1 VTKTRDGR
9 RWVIAGGGT
18 GGHVTPA
25 LALAER
31 IEARGDAVLFMGSER
46 GLETR
51 LVPEAGIEL
60 AALPAQQIMGRSL
73 AKRLASAPAI
83 LRACAAAWRLLG
95 AFEGDIVISVGG
107 YASVPAVAAA
117 WLRRIPVAIVEPNA
131 VPGRANRAA
140 ARIAR
145 RVFVQFDDAARV
157 FARTAGRDR
166 IRVPGIPL
174 RKRLVETF
182 RANPPRR
189 VPAAPFRL
197 LVFGGSQGARQ
208 INEAVIEAAR
218 SFDSADLEVFHQT
231 GAADRERVVD
241 AYAKAGLAASV
252 VDFEPDMPSRY
263 RWADLAVCRSG
274 ALTVAELTLAALP
287 AIFVPYPHAAD
298 DHQAA
303 NARALAGAGAA
314 RVLDPRSLTGARLA
328 AELRDLFATPGAL
341 RSMSDAAA
349 KLARPDAA
357 EQIIEDCTALLLDSV
372 RR

>member
-1 VTKTRDGR
+1 
-9 RWVIAGGGT
+9 
-18 GGHVTPA
+18 VTPA

-31 IEARGDAVLFMGSER
+31 IQARGEAVLFMGSER

-73 AKRLASAPAI
+73 ARRLAAAPAI

-95 AFEGDIVISVGG
+95 AFGCDIVISVGG

-117 WLRRIPVAIVEPNA
+117 WLRRIPVVIVEPNA
-131 VPGRANRAA
+131 VPGRANRAS

-145 RVFVQFDDAARV
+145 RVFVQFDDAAQV
-157 FARTAGRDR
+157 FARSARRDR
-166 IRVPGIPL
+166 IRAPGIPL
-174 RKRLVETF
+174 RRQLVETF

-189 VPAAPFRL
+189 PPTPPFHL

-208 INEAVIEAAR
+208 INEAMIEAVQSWDAE
-218 SFDSADLEVFHQT
+218 DLAIFHQT
-231 GAADRERVVD
+231 GAADRERVAE
-241 AYAKAGLAASV
+241 AYAKAGIAASV
-252 VDFEPDMPSRY
+252 VDFERDMPSRY

-274 ALTVAELTLAALP
+274 ALTVAELTMAALP
-287 AIFVPYPHAAD
+287 AVFVPYPHAAD

-303 NARALAGAGAA
+303 NARALARAGAA
-314 RVLDPRSLTGARLA
+314 RVLDSRSLTGERLA
-328 AELRDLFATPGAL
+328 AELRDLFAAPREL
-341 RSMSDAAA
+341 QSMSGAAA

-357 EQIIEDCTALLLDSV
+357 EQIIEDCVAMLLDPV

>member
-1 VTKTRDGR
+1 
-9 RWVIAGGGT
+9 
-18 GGHVTPA
+18 VTPA

-31 IEARGDAVLFMGSER
+31 IESRGDAVLFMGSER

-73 AKRLASAPAI
+73 ATRLASAPTI
-83 LRACAAAWRLLG
+83 LRACAAAWKRLG
-95 AFEGDIVISVGG
+95 AFRSDIVISVGG

-117 WLRRIPVAIVEPNA
+117 WLRRIPVVLVEPNA

-145 RVFVQFDDAARV
+145 CVFVQFDNAALV

-166 IRVPGIPL
+166 IRASGIPV

-182 RANPPRR
+182 GESPPRR
-189 VPAAPFRL
+189 TPAPPFRL

-208 INEAVIEAAR
+208 INEAMIEAVQSLDA
-218 SFDSADLEVFHQT
+218 ADLTIFHQT
-231 GAADRERVVD
+231 GAADRERVAD
-241 AYAKAGLAASV
+241 AFAKAGIAATV

-274 ALTVAELTLAALP
+274 ALTVAELTMAALP
-287 AIFVPYPHAAD
+287 ALFVPYPHAAD

-303 NARALAGAGAA
+303 NARALADAGAA
-314 RVLDPRSLTGARLA
+314 RVLDSRSLTGDRLA
-328 AELRDLFATPGAL
+328 AALRDLFAAPAEL
-341 RSMSDAAA
+341 ESMSAASA

-357 EQIIEDCTALLLDSV
+357 EQIIEDCAALLAAPA